1 MRADH
6 IVAVFCSAI
15 GIALLVVSLAFP
27 AEHRIVK
34 VKREP
39 IYVRVQDSPWAPMPE
54 VEMAGHGRPVEP

>member
-27 AEHRIVK
+27 AERRIVQ

-39 IYVRVQDSPWAPMPE
+39 IYVRVQESPWAPMSGVPT
-54 VEMAGHGRPVEP
+54 AGHGRPVEP